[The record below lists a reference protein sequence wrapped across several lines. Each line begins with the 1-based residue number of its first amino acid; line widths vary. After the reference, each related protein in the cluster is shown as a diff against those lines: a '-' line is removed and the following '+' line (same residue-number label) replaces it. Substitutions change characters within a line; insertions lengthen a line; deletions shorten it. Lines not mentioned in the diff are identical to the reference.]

1 MGKLTDW
8 CAGQPAWAA
17 DAMQRAASCSQDVDL
32 EVDAL
37 VCRIGLAHGL
47 AIDGEHLCQPF
58 TEESVVAVGNSPDD
72 VVLHSVGP
80 LQGLDRLAG
89 DQVLKFARDG
99 ITIVFGDNG
108 SGKSGYTRA
117 LRQLTCVREDA
128 PLEGDVFATG
138 SSPSKSITYTYRVG
152 EADAVTA
159 TWREGEPKPAV
170 LKGVTLLDT
179 DNLRVYVNGKSDILY
194 MPPEAACVGRLA
206 DLYQSASA
214 RYRGWIDDASR
225 RCAGAFGGHYAQG
238 TTAAAFVLR
247 LQAGTPEANLPT
259 EHALRDAAT
268 WSPDN
273 EAELASLQAELV
285 RGTAATAALCDRIAT
300 SCLTVA
306 TAVEATATP
315 LSDNAAAGDGTLMEV
330 RQRTRRVADALA
342 AERIGSQPIGATG
355 SDSWRELFAMARQFA
370 AEAGVRPTGEPFA
383 VGDPCPLCQQPLGK
397 DAAARL
403 AAFDAYVEGRAT
415 REAELAAGALAH
427 RVSALQ
433 TLSFKAEGEL
443 RTLLGEAATQG
454 APAQALVDRTAAFSA
469 GLAARRDERVRQF
482 DNGRIWDLEPLPAS
496 PINELRAWAAQL
508 TEHATAMRLGDDRT
522 AVATARIAELT
533 DRRQMSGQ
541 VEELVARRNELKSIH
556 LWRRCEAALNTGPL
570 SRLMT
575 SLRKELT
582 TPGLRTRI
590 EEEIRNFALTHIPL
604 QFFDETSKGTSFF
617 EVALATTRK
626 AKKARVLSEGEQRA
640 LSLACFLAESHVAGR
655 KSGIILDDP
664 VTSLDHGR
672 VRRVARRL
680 VDEATRGR
688 QIVVFT
694 HNLVFYHELTLA
706 CLDRATP
713 VPALPCLIQQ
723 GGSGEFGIVTVGDAP
738 WVARKV
744 KEREHTLKAMID
756 DIPDDLAVS
765 TDDYGRRC
773 TGFYAALRETWER
786 AVEEIVLNDVVRRF
800 GPNVGTL
807 RLGGVDVSDDDFVLV
822 HRAMSRASE
831 NSGHDQAA
839 GRQIDTPTKAQM
851 RVDLSEL
858 TSFRTAKMKSN
869 KETDDRRKSL
879 ATAPPKAAVG

>member
-1 MGKLTDW
+1 
-8 CAGQPAWAA
+8 
-17 DAMQRAASCSQDVDL
+17 MQRAASCSPDVDAD
-32 EVDAL
+32 VDAL

-47 AIDGEHLCQPF
+47 PADGECPCQPF
-58 TEESVVAVGNSPDD
+58 TEESVVSVGANPDN

-89 DQVLKFARDG
+89 DQVLKFALDG

-117 LRQLTCVREDA
+117 LRQLTCVREDS

-138 SSPSKSITYTYRVG
+138 SAPSKSITYTYRVG
-152 EADAVTA
+152 EADAATA
-159 TWREGEPKPAV
+159 TWREGESKPAV
-170 LKGVTLLDT
+170 LEGVTLLDT

-194 MPPEAACVGRLA
+194 MPQEAACVGRLA
-206 DLYQSASA
+206 DLYQAASA
-214 RYRGWIDDASR
+214 RFRGWIDDAAR
-225 RCAGAFGGHYAQG
+225 RCAGAFGGQYDQG
-238 TTAAAFVLR
+238 TTAAALVSR

-259 EHALRDAAT
+259 EQALRDAAVWT
-268 WSPDN
+268 ADN
-273 EAELASLQAELV
+273 EAELASLQVEQV
-285 RGTAATAALCDRIAT
+285 QGPAATAALCDRIAT
-300 SCLTVA
+300 SCLTVVA
-306 TAVEATATP
+306 AVEATAIP
-315 LSDNAAAGDGTLMEV
+315 LSDNAAAGDGALVEA

-342 AERIGSQPIGATG
+342 IEQIGSQPIKGTG
-355 SDSWRELFAMARQFA
+355 SDSWRGLFAIARQFA
-370 AEAGVRPTGEPFA
+370 AEAGLRSTGEPFA
-383 VGDPCPLCQQPLGK
+383 VDDPCPLCQQPLGA

-415 REAELAAGALAH
+415 RDAELAVGALAQ
-427 RVSALQ
+427 RVATIR

-443 RTLLGEAATQG
+443 RTLLAEAATQG
-454 APAQALVDRTAAFSA
+454 APAQALVDRAVAFSA
-469 GLAARRDERVRQF
+469 TLEARRDTRVRQF
-482 DNGRIWDLEPLPAS
+482 DDDRITDLTPLPTS
-496 PINELRAWAAQL
+496 PIDDLRTWATQL
-508 TEHATAMRLGDDRT
+508 REHAIALRSGDDRSV
-522 AVATARIAELT
+522 AVITKIAEST
-533 DRRQMSGQ
+533 GRRQMNGQ
-541 VEELVARRNELKSIH
+541 VEELVARRNELNRIH

-582 TPGLRTRI
+582 TPGLKTRI

-604 QFFDETSKGTSFF
+604 HFSDETSKGTSFF

-626 AKKARVLSEGEQRA
+626 AKKARILSEGEQRA
-640 LSLACFLAESHVAGR
+640 LSLACFLAESHVAEK

-680 VDEATRGR
+680 VDEAAKGR
-688 QIVVFT
+688 QIIVFT
-694 HNLVFYHELTLA
+694 HNLVFYHEVTLA
-706 CLDRATP
+706 CIDRTVP

-744 KEREHTLKAMID
+744 KEREQTLKTMID

-765 TDDYGRRC
+765 TDDYGRKC

-800 GPNVGTL
+800 GSNVGTL
-807 RLGGVDVSDDDFVLV
+807 RLGGVNVSDEDFMLV

-831 NSGHDQAA
+831 HSGHDQAA

-851 RVDLSEL
+851 RTDLGEL
-858 TSFRTAKMKSN
+858 TSFRTAKTKSN
-869 KETDDRRKSL
+869 KEADDRRKSL
-879 ATAPPKAAVG
+879 ASAPPKAEVG

>member
-1 MGKLTDW
+1 MGKLADW
-8 CAGQPAWAA
+8 CVGQPDWAV
-17 DAMQRAASCSQDVDL
+17 DAMQRAASCSQGVDAD
-32 EVDAL
+32 VDAL

-47 AIDGEHLCQPF
+47 PVEGEHPCQPF
-58 TEESVVAVGNSPDD
+58 TEDSVAAVGANADD

-80 LQGLDRLAG
+80 LQGLDRLVG
-89 DQVLKFARDG
+89 DQVLKFALDG

-138 SSPSKSITYTYRVG
+138 SAPSKSITYNYRVG
-152 EADAVTA
+152 DADAVAA
-159 TWREGEPKPAV
+159 TWREGESKPTV
-170 LKGVTLLDT
+170 LEGVTLLDT

-206 DLYQSASA
+206 DLYQAASA
-214 RYRGWIDDASR
+214 HFRGWIDGASR
-225 RCAGAFGGHYAQG
+225 RCAGAFGGHYSPG
-238 TTAAAFVLR
+238 TTAAAFVSR
-247 LQAGTPEANLPT
+247 MQTETPEANLPT
-259 EHALRDAAT
+259 EQALRNAAT

-273 EAELASLQAELV
+273 EAELASLQAEQV
-285 RGTAATAALCDRIAT
+285 RGPAATAALCDRIAT

-306 TAVEATATP
+306 AAVEATAMP
-315 LSDNAAAGDGTLMEV
+315 LSDNAAAGDGALVEA
-330 RQRTRRVADALA
+330 RQRTRRVADTLA
-342 AERIGSQPIGATG
+342 TEQIGSQPIGGTG

-370 AEAGVRPTGEPFA
+370 AEAGVRSTGEPFA
-383 VGDPCPLCQQPLGK
+383 VGDPCPLCQQPLGA

-403 AAFDAYVEGRAT
+403 AAFDMYVEGRAT
-415 REAELAAGALAH
+415 REAELAA
-427 RVSALQ
+427 SAFAQ
-433 TLSFKAEGEL
+433 RASTIRTLSFKAEAEL
-443 RTLLGEAATQG
+443 RTLLAEAATQG
-454 APAQALVDRTAAFSA
+454 APAQALVNRTVAFSA
-469 GLAARRDERVRQF
+469 GLEARRDARIQQF
-482 DNGRIWDLEPLPAS
+482 DGDRIADLAPLPSS
-496 PINELRAWAAQL
+496 PIDELRTWATQL
-508 TEHATAMRLGDDRT
+508 SDHARTLRSGDDRSV
-522 AVATARIAELT
+522 AVTTKIAELT
-533 DRRQMSGQ
+533 DRKQMNGQ
-541 VEELVARRNELKSIH
+541 VEELVARRDELKRIH
-556 LWRRCEAALNTGPL
+556 LWKRCEAALNTGPL

-590 EEEIRNFALTHIPL
+590 EEEIRNFAMTHIPL
-604 QFFDETSKGTSFF
+604 QFSDETTKGTSFF
-617 EVALATTRK
+617 EVALASTRK
-626 AKKARVLSEGEQRA
+626 AKKARILSEGEQRA

-680 VDEATRGR
+680 VDEAAKGR

-706 CLDRATP
+706 CVDRTVP

-723 GGSGEFGIVTVGDAP
+723 GGRGEFGIVTVGDTP

-744 KEREHTLKAMID
+744 KEREQTLKTMID
-756 DIPDDLAVS
+756 NIPDDLAVS

-800 GPNVGTL
+800 GSNVGTL
-807 RLGGVDVSDDDFVLV
+807 RLGGVDVSDEDFMIV

-831 NSGHDQAA
+831 HSGHDQAA

-851 RVDLSEL
+851 RADLSEL
-858 TSFRTAKMKSN
+858 TSFRTTKTKSN
-869 KETDDRRKSL
+869 READDRRKSL
-879 ATAPPKAAVG
+879 ATAPPEAAVG

>member
-1 MGKLTDW
+1 MGKLTEW
-8 CAGQPAWAA
+8 CAGQPAWAV
-17 DAMQRAASCSQDVDL
+17 DAMQRAASCLQALDYD
-32 EVDAL
+32 VDAL

-47 AIDGEHLCQPF
+47 AIDGEHPCQPF
-58 TEESVVAVGNSPDD
+58 TEESVVAVGASPDD
-72 VVLHSVGP
+72 VVLLSVGP
-80 LQGLDRLAG
+80 LQGLDRLAS
-89 DQVLKFARDG
+89 DQVLKFALDG

-128 PLEGDVFATG
+128 PLEGDVFETG
-138 SSPSKSITYTYRVG
+138 SAPSKWITYTCRVG
-152 EADAVTA
+152 EGDVVTA
-159 TWREGEPKPAV
+159 TWVEGDPKPAV
-170 LKGVTLLDT
+170 LGGVTLLDT

-194 MPPEAACVGRLA
+194 MPPEAACVERLA
-206 DLYQSASA
+206 GLYQAAAA
-214 RYRGWIDDASR
+214 RYCKWIEDASR
-225 RCAGAFGGHYAQG
+225 RCAGAFGRQYSQG
-238 TTAAAFVLR
+238 TTASALVAR

-259 EHALRDAAT
+259 EQALREAAT
-268 WSPDN
+268 WSRDD

-285 RGTAATAALCDRIAT
+285 RGAAATAALCDRIAT

-306 TAVEATATP
+306 IAIEATATS
-315 LSDNAAAGDGTLMEV
+315 LSDDVASRDGALVEAKE
-330 RQRTRRVADALA
+330 RTRRVADALA
-342 AERIGSQPIGATG
+342 AERIGSQPIGDTG
-355 SDSWRELFAMARQFA
+355 SDTWRELFAIARQFA
-370 AEAGVRPTGEPFA
+370 AESRVRSTGEPFA
-383 VGDPCPLCQQPLGK
+383 AGDPCPLCQQPLGE

-403 AAFDAYVEGRAT
+403 ASFDAYVEGRAT
-415 REAELAAGALAH
+415 REAELAAGALAQ
-427 RVSALQ
+427 RVAVLRN
-433 TLSFKAEGEL
+433 LSFKAEDEL
-443 RTLLGEAATQG
+443 RTLLAEAATQG
-454 APAQALVDRTAAFSA
+454 APAQALVDRTTAFSA
-469 GLAARRDERVRQF
+469 GLKARRDERVRQLGE
-482 DNGRIWDLEPLPAS
+482 GRVAELARLPSS
-496 PINELRAWAAQL
+496 PIDELRTWAAQL
-508 TEHATAMRLGDDRT
+508 KEHATALRSGDDGT
-522 AVATARIAELT
+522 VAAAARIAELT
-533 DRRQMSGQ
+533 DRRQMSSQ
-541 VEELVARRNELKSIH
+541 VEELVARGNELKSIH

-604 QFFDETSKGTSFF
+604 QFSDETSKGTSFF

-655 KSGIILDDP
+655 RSGIILDDP

-680 VDEATRGR
+680 VDEAAKGR

-706 CLDRATP
+706 CVDRAVP
-713 VPALPCLIQQ
+713 VPALPCLIHQ

-744 KEREHTLKAMID
+744 KDREKTLKAMID

-807 RLGGVDVSDDDFVLV
+807 RLGGVDVCDDDFLLV

-831 NSGHDQAA
+831 HSGHDQAE

-851 RVDLSEL
+851 RADLSEL
-858 TSFRTAKMKSN
+858 TSFRTAKIKSN
-869 KETDDRRKSL
+869 KEADDRRKSL

>member
-1 MGKLTDW
+1 MK
-8 CAGQPAWAA
+8 
-17 DAMQRAASCSQDVDL
+17 RAASCSQDVDSD
-32 EVDAL
+32 VDAL
-37 VCRIGLAHGL
+37 VCRIGLAHGI
-47 AIDGEHLCQPF
+47 AIDGEHPCQPF
-58 TEESVVAVGNSPDD
+58 TEESVVVVGASPDD
-72 VVLHSVGP
+72 VILHSVGP

-89 DQVLKFARDG
+89 DQVLKFALDG

-128 PLEGDVFATG
+128 PLESDVFAAG
-138 SSPSKSITYTYRVG
+138 NVPSKSITYAYRVG
-152 EADAVTA
+152 KVDAVTA
-159 TWREGEPKPAV
+159 TWTEGDPKPAV
-170 LKGVTLLDT
+170 LGGVTLLDT

-206 DLYQSASA
+206 DLYQAAAS
-214 RYRGWIDDASR
+214 RYRGWIDDVSR
-225 RCAGAFGGHYAQG
+225 RCAGAFGGYYAQG
-238 TTAAAFVLR
+238 TSAAALIAR
-247 LQAGTPEANLPT
+247 LQEGTPEANLPT

-268 WSPDN
+268 WSPDD

-285 RGTAATAALCDRIAT
+285 RGPAATAALCDRIAS

-315 LSDNAAAGDGTLMEV
+315 LSDDVAAGDKPLVEA

-342 AERIGSQPIGATG
+342 AEQIGSQPVGATG
-355 SDSWRELFAMARQFA
+355 SDTWRELFAIARRFA
-370 AEAGVRPTGEPFA
+370 AEAGVRTNGEPFA
-383 VGDPCPLCQQPLGK
+383 VGDPCPLCQQTLGE
-397 DAAARL
+397 DAAVRL
-403 AAFDAYVEGRAT
+403 AAFDAYVEGQAT
-415 REAELAAGALAH
+415 REAELAAGATAQ
-427 RVSALQ
+427 RISALRN
-433 TLSFKAEGEL
+433 LSFKAEGEL
-443 RTLLGEAATQG
+443 RMLLAEAATHG
-454 APAQALVDRTAAFSA
+454 APAQAMVDRTAAFSA
-469 GLAARRDERVRQF
+469 GLEARRDERVRQF
-482 DNGRIWDLEPLPAS
+482 NDGGIADLEPLPAS
-496 PINELRAWAAQL
+496 PLIELRTWAAQL
-508 TEHATAMRLGDDRT
+508 SEHATTLRSGDDRT
-522 AVATARIAELT
+522 AAATARIAELT

-541 VEELVARRNELKSIH
+541 VEELVARRKELKSIH
-556 LWRRCEAALNTGPL
+556 MWKRCEAALNTGPL

-590 EEEIRNFALTHIPL
+590 EEEIRNFALTHIP
-604 QFFDETSKGTSFF
+604 FHFSDETSKGTSFF

-655 KSGIILDDP
+655 SSGILLDDP

-680 VDEATRGR
+680 VDEAAKGR

-706 CLDRATP
+706 CVDRAVP

-744 KEREHTLKAMID
+744 KEREQTLKAMID

-807 RLGGVDVSDDDFVLV
+807 RLGGVNVSDDDFLIV

-831 NSGHDQAA
+831 RSGHDQAA
-839 GRQIDTPTKAQM
+839 GRQVDTPIKAQM
-851 RVDLSEL
+851 RADLAEL
-858 TSFRTAKMKSN
+858 TSFRTAKTKSN
-869 KETDDRRKSL
+869 KEADDRRKSL
-879 ATAPPKAAVG
+879 ATAPPRAAVV